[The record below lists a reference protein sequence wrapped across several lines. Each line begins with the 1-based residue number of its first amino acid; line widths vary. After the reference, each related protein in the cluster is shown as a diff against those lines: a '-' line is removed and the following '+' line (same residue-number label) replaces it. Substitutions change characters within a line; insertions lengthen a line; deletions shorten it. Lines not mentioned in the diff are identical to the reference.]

1 MPITQE
7 DIERYIGRQIL
18 EHLDLTKRLKEAE
31 EQIRELSLRKENK
44 TCENLQ

>member
-18 EHLDLTKRLKEAE
+18 EQLDLSKRLKEAE
-31 EQIRELSLRKENK
+31 EQVRELSSRKENK
-44 TCENLQ
+44 ACESLQ